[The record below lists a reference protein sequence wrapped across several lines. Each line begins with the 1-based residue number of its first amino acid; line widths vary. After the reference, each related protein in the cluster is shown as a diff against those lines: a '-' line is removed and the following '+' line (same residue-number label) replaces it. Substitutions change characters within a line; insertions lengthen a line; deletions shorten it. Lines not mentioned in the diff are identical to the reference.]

1 MPSSTVIHMKTIA
14 RARWLA
20 MSAWCA
26 IVTVT
31 PEVSRIAVLIVGIGH
46 GPMVVKGSIVLAG
59 EPV

>member
-1 MPSSTVIHMKTIA
+1 MPSSTVSHMKTIA

-20 MSAWCA
+20 ISAWCA

-31 PEVSRIAVLIVGIGH
+31 PELSRIAVLSVGIGH
-46 GPMVVKGSIVLAG
+46 GPMVANGSTVPAG